1 MKLKEKFSHL
11 WQAIKKDPLSLAIFV
26 TTSLCVLVSF
36 SDSKALLAALVM
48 WMCVLGLLCFFAV
61 AASICGRRYTLA
73 RLRAEREF
81 YMALK
86 AKEYLEMKRKQG
98 GND

>member
-1 MKLKEKFSHL
+1 MKLKEKSAQL
-11 WQAIKKDPLSLAIFV
+11 WRKIKKDPLSFAIFV
-26 TTSLCVLVSF
+26 TTSLCVLTSF
-36 SDSKALLAALVM
+36 SDSKTLLVALVM

-61 AASICGRRYTLA
+61 TASICGRRYTLA

>member
-1 MKLKEKFSHL
+1 MKLKEKFLHL
-11 WQAIKKDPLSLAIFV
+11 WQAIKKDPLSLATFV
-26 TTSLCVLVSF
+26 TTSLCVLTSF
-36 SDSKALLAALVM
+36 SDSKTLRAALVM

-61 AASICGRRYTLA
+61 TASICGRRYTLA

>member
-1 MKLKEKFSHL
+1 MKLKGKAVHL
-11 WQAIKKDPLSLAIFV
+11 WRIVKKDPLSLAIFV
-26 TTSLCVLVSF
+26 TTSLCVVTTF
-36 SDSKALLAALVM
+36 TDSKTLLVALVM

-61 AASICGRRYTLA
+61 TASICGRRYTLA